1 MDKSIPD
8 KKDLTI
14 IAFDKPIIKT
24 FSQNFQDWQNGYP
37 TSITFG
43 HEI

>member
-24 FSQNFQDWQNGYP
+24 FSQNIRTDKMVSLHP
-37 TSITFG
+37 
-43 HEI
+43 